1 MTTKVNFRK
10 ASFEFLSIVVAVV
23 LAMALTEWRQDYLN
37 RKLAQQSLNNIIEE
51 VQENRRE
58 LIADST
64 RISADLRSMNKW
76 LSDYFNNAPRE
87 NFSNSFSYSFL
98 SKSALEVAKINNS
111 LTYLPNEVNMDIA
124 EIYATQD
131 FYSENGIKLFD
142 IMGSMKRRKG
152 TEESMGDFVD
162 QVDQMR
168 FHLALVR
175 DTIRAYLEE
184 TEDFLSNQG
193 VSLTSD

>member
-1 MTTKVNFRK
+1 MATKVNFRR

-51 VQENRRE
+51 VQENRKE
-58 LIADST
+58 LLSDSA
-64 RISADLRSMNKW
+64 RISTDLASMNKW
-76 LSDYFNNAPRE
+76 LSDYFNDLPRA

-111 LTYLPNEVNMDIA
+111 LTYLPNEVNMEIA

-131 FYSENGIKLFD
+131 FYSENAIKLFD
-142 IMGSMKRRKG
+142 IMGSMKRRRS
-152 TEESMGDFVD
+152 TEESMGEFVD
-162 QVDQMR
+162 QVEQMR
-168 FHLALVR
+168 FHLALVMN
-175 DTIRAYLEE
+175 TIRAYLTE
-184 TEDFLSNQG
+184 TEGFLSNQG